1 MPRILVV
8 DDETSIRTLL
18 SVAFTRAGYD
28 VRTAA
33 DAREAIALCEA
44 EPFDAMLSD
53 VLMPQLNGHD
63 LVRRITADHPAI
75 RCVLMSAFDD
85 TDCQNCPFLSR
96 CHFMPKPFNTKD
108 VVSLVERALREPPAA
123 SSSGADF
130 AMR

>member
-8 DDETSIRTLL
+8 DDERSIRTLL
-18 SVAFTRAGYD
+18 SIAFTRAGYF

-33 DAREAIALCEA
+33 DAREAAALCEV
-44 EPFDAMLSD
+44 ESFDALLSD
-53 VLMPQLNGHD
+53 VRMPQINGHD
-63 LVRRITADHPAI
+63 LVRHVTAHHPAI

-85 TDCQNCPFLSR
+85 TDCQDCPFLSG

-123 SSSGADF
+123 G
-130 AMR
+130 